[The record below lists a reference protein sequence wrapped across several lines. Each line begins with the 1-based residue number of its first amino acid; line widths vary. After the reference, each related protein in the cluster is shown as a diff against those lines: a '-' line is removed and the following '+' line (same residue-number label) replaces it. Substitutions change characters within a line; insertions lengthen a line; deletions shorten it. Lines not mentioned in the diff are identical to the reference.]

1 MTEKDEDNLGKLI
14 DLVCNGFISK
24 RSFIDHINELIE
36 REREM
41 TKLAIST

>member
-24 RSFIDHINELIE
+24 RSFIKHINDLIE
-36 REREM
+36 REKR
-41 TKLAIST
+41 IGV